1 MSLDDVQFQEA
12 AIRML
17 RAAVAHDRVAH
28 AYLFVGPR
36 GVGKGRLA
44 REFAKLLLCT
54 SPKGGGADGLDS
66 CGACASCGRID
77 RDTHPDLYWFRKEAN
92 RNEFRLA
99 LVARRGG
106 SDGTPPWLT
115 ATVTE
120 SVALM
125 PMEAPR
131 TVTVLDDAELL
142 NHEAANALLKVLE
155 EPPPHAVLILL
166 CADASQLPGTILS
179 RCQWVRFKPLPE
191 TFVAKKLAESIALRT
206 SPKTGAADEAPP
218 RRVSK
223 DEAAFVCHFA
233 GGSVEQAEGLVR
245 SGLWDLKR
253 GFLPR
258 LADMDE
264 AAALDVAD
272 AIGRWSREQAKETN
286 RSGEAREETA
296 LRRALARLAL
306 AAAASAFR
314 DAAVEAGACG
324 AAALTNVDQPE
335 VIKALAAWSAD
346 ACDRAVGLLAD
357 AQEQIDRYVHTELA
371 TENAL
376 IQVAR
381 LRLESA
387 RI

>member
-1 MSLDDVQFQEA
+1 LDDVQFQEA

-77 RDTHPDLYWFRKEAN
+77 RDTHPDLYWFRKEPD
-92 RNEFRLA
+92 RNDFRIA
-99 LVARRGG
+99 LVVRGRG
-106 SDGTPPWLT
+106 EGAPMGM
-115 ATVTE
+115 TVTE
-120 SVALM
+120 SVSLH
-125 PMEAPR
+125 PMEGTR

-142 NHEAANALLKVLE
+142 NRVAANALLKVLE

-166 CADASQLPGTILS
+166 CADASQLPSTILS

-191 TFVAKKLAESIALRT
+191 TFVAKKLAESIASRT
-206 SPKTGAADEAPP
+206 SQKTGAADEAPA

-324 AAALTNVDQPE
+324 AAALTNADQPE

>member
-77 RDTHPDLYWFRKEAN
+77 RDTHPDLYWFRKEPD
-92 RNEFRLA
+92 RNDFRVA
-99 LVARRGG
+99 LVVRGRG
-106 SDGTPPWLT
+106 EGAPMGM
-115 ATVTE
+115 TVTE
-120 SVALM
+120 SVSLH
-125 PMEAPR
+125 PMEGTR

-142 NHEAANALLKVLE
+142 NRVAANALLKVLE

-166 CADASQLPGTILS
+166 CADASQLPSTILS

-191 TFVAKKLAESIALRT
+191 TFVAKKLAESIASRT
-206 SPKTGAADEAPP
+206 SQKTGAADEAPA

-324 AAALTNVDQPE
+324 AAALTNADQPE

>member
-77 RDTHPDLYWFRKEAN
+77 RDTHPDLYWFRKEPD
-92 RNEFRLA
+92 RNDFRVA
-99 LVARRGG
+99 LVVRGRG
-106 SDGTPPWLT
+106 EGAPMGM
-115 ATVTE
+115 TVTE
-120 SVALM
+120 SVSLH
-125 PMEAPR
+125 PMEGTR

-142 NHEAANALLKVLE
+142 NRVAANALLKVLE

-166 CADASQLPGTILS
+166 CADASQLPSTILS

-191 TFVAKKLAESIALRT
+191 TFVAKKLAESIASRT
-206 SPKTGAADEAPP
+206 SQKTGAADEAPA

-324 AAALTNVDQPE
+324 AAALTNADQPE
-335 VIKALAAWSAD
+335 VVESLAAWSAD

>member
-66 CGACASCGRID
+66 CGACASCRRID
-77 RDTHPDLYWFRKEAN
+77 RDTHPDLYWFRKEPD
-92 RNEFRLA
+92 RNDFRIA
-99 LVARRGG
+99 LVVRGRG
-106 SDGTPPWLT
+106 EGAPMGM
-115 ATVTE
+115 TVTE
-120 SVALM
+120 SVSLH
-125 PMEAPR
+125 PMEGDR

-142 NHEAANALLKVLE
+142 NRVAANALLKVLE

-191 TFVAKKLAESIALRT
+191 TFVAKKLAESIASRT
-206 SPKTGAADEAPP
+206 SQKTGAADEAPA

-324 AAALTNVDQPE
+324 AAALTNADQPE

>member
-1 MSLDDVQFQEA
+1 VSLDNVQFQEA

-44 REFAKLLLCT
+44 REFAKLLLCA
-54 SPKGGGADGLDS
+54 SPKGGGADDLDPCDACDS
-66 CGACASCGRID
+66 CRRID
-77 RDTHPDLYWFRKEAN
+77 RDTHPDLYWFRKEPD
-92 RNEFRLA
+92 RNDFRVG
-99 LVARRGG
+99 LVVRGRG
-106 SDGTPPWLT
+106 QGAGDLPV
-115 ATVTE
+115 TVTE
-120 SVALM
+120 SASLH
-125 PMEAPR
+125 PMEGAR

-142 NHEAANALLKVLE
+142 NREAANALLKVLE

-166 CADASQLPGTILS
+166 CSEASQLPGTILS

-191 TFVAKKLAESIALRT
+191 TFVAKKLAETIAART
-206 SPKTGAADEAPP
+206 AKGTGEADEAPA

-223 DEAAFVCHFA
+223 DEAAFVCHFS
-233 GGSVEQAEGLVR
+233 GGSLEQAEWLIR

-253 GFLPR
+253 GLLPR
-258 LADMDE
+258 LADMEE

-272 AIGRWSREQAKETN
+272 AIGQWSREQAKEMS

-296 LRRALARLAL
+296 RRRVLARLAL
-306 AAAASAFR
+306 AAAASVFR
-314 DAAVEAGACG
+314 DAAVQAAGGG
-324 AAALTNVDQPE
+324 AIAMTNADQPE

-357 AQEQIDRYVHTELA
+357 AQIQIDRYVHTELA

-381 LRLESA
+381 LRLESV

>member
-1 MSLDDVQFQEA
+1 VSLDDVQFQEA

-77 RDTHPDLYWFRKEAN
+77 RDTHPDLYWFRKEPD
-92 RNEFRLA
+92 RNDFRVA
-99 LVARRGG
+99 LVVRGRG
-106 SDGTPPWLT
+106 EGAPMGM
-115 ATVTE
+115 TVTE
-120 SVALM
+120 SVSLH
-125 PMEAPR
+125 PMEGTR

-142 NHEAANALLKVLE
+142 NRVAANALLKVLE

-166 CADASQLPGTILS
+166 CADASQLPSTILS

-191 TFVAKKLAESIALRT
+191 TFVAKKLAESIASRT
-206 SPKTGAADEAPP
+206 SQKTGAADEAPA

-296 LRRALARLAL
+296 LRRSLARLAL

-324 AAALTNVDQPE
+324 AAALTNADQPE

>member
-54 SPKGGGADGLDS
+54 SPKGGGADDLDPCDACDS
-66 CGACASCGRID
+66 CRRID
-77 RDTHPDLYWFRKEAN
+77 RDTHPDLYWFRKEPD
-92 RNEFRLA
+92 RNDFRVA
-99 LVARRGG
+99 LVVRGRG
-106 SDGTPPWLT
+106 EGAPMGM
-115 ATVTE
+115 TVTE
-120 SVALM
+120 SVSLH

-142 NHEAANALLKVLE
+142 NREAANALLKVLE
-155 EPPPHAVLILL
+155 EPPPHAILILL
-166 CADASQLPGTILS
+166 CADASQLPGTVLS

-253 GFLPR
+253 RFLPR

-324 AAALTNVDQPE
+324 AAALTNADQPE
-335 VIKALAAWSAD
+335 VVESLAAWSAD

>member
-1 MSLDDVQFQEA
+1 
-12 AIRML
+12 
-17 RAAVAHDRVAH
+17 
-28 AYLFVGPR
+28 
-36 GVGKGRLA
+36 
-44 REFAKLLLCT
+44 
-54 SPKGGGADGLDS
+54 
-66 CGACASCGRID
+66 
-77 RDTHPDLYWFRKEAN
+77 
-92 RNEFRLA
+92 
-99 LVARRGG
+99 
-106 SDGTPPWLT
+106 
-115 ATVTE
+115 
-120 SVALM
+120 
-125 PMEAPR
+125 MEGDR

-142 NHEAANALLKVLE
+142 NRVAANALLKVLE

-191 TFVAKKLAESIALRT
+191 TFVAKKLAESIASRT
-206 SPKTGAADEAPP
+206 SQKTGAADEAPA

-324 AAALTNVDQPE
+324 AAALTNADQPE